1 MEHKVA
7 VKMNAASRYVLGE
20 LTEAERDEYEE
31 HVFDCLA
38 CAEELKYAEKFKA
51 AARQAF
57 AEDPGLG
64 THYAEHGTLWQ
75 RMFQSPYVAS
85 FALAAVIL
93 AVGGGSFRA
102 GMAHNRQP
110 QLVTAEPVLL
120 SEQDSSRSGRG
131 SEEAA
136 SSPDSQP
143 KGLVTA
149 SANESFKVNFEIPP
163 GDFDSYDITVT
174 GTDGFTKMAFTASQ
188 KKAQSMLEIIFPAG
202 TLQSGKYFVVV
213 RGVKGT
219 NKGEPIQFPF
229 ILKVA

>member
-1 MEHKVA
+1 MEHKIA
-7 VKMNAASRYVLGE
+7 IKMKAASRYVLGE
-20 LTEAERDEYEE
+20 MTEAERDDYEE

-110 QLVTAEPVLL
+110 QLVTADPVLL
-120 SEQDSSRSGRG
+120 TEQDGSRGGRG
-131 SEEAA
+131 SEEG
-136 SSPDSQP
+136 DSQP

-149 SANESFKVNFEIPP
+149 GANESFKVNFEIPP
-163 GDFDSYDITVT
+163 GDFDSYDIAVT
-174 GTDGFTKMAFTASQ
+174 GTDGVTKMGFTASHN
-188 KKAQSMLEIIFPAG
+188 KAQSMLEIIFPAG
-202 TLQSGKYFVVV
+202 SLRSGKYFVVV

-229 ILKVA
+229 ELKVT